1 MADEKRPNGVKDET
15 PLELVLPDLVLGELY
30 VVERN
35 GHRGKVLL
43 VELDGKEL
51 EVPDEPTL
59 DGVYEVKSPVVN
71 KSVRKAPAVE
81 KTSQVVEPAPI
92 VEPVVE
98 ETPVEPEKEEAPVE
112 EPVIEEL
119 PEQVEEL
126 DEETAPLEEKEE
138 DEIIP
143 TPVEELNDEEDSEG
157 EEEEESEEGSEAVE
171 KISLKEKYPGKTFE
185 QRLYEAGEVL
195 REQYSEIK
203 NEFLS
208 FRKVKARRTKSC
220 ETFRHGYDIIGK
232 VVVAGKGLK
241 VYLALDPLSVDSAI
255 YHQRDASSKK
265 RFAMVPLVVK
275 VRTPLAVRKAK
286 TLIDMAC
293 EGKDTQKKA
302 RYTIVDYSN
311 PEQQDIEDED

>member
-59 DGVYEVKSPVVN
+59 DGIYEVKSPVVN
-71 KSVRKAPAVE
+71 KPVRKAPAVE
-81 KTSQVVEPAPI
+81 KPSPVVETAPTL
-92 VEPVVE
+92 EPVVE
-98 ETPVEPEKEEAPVE
+98 ETPVEAKVEEAPVE
-112 EPVIEEL
+112 EPLKEEL
-119 PEQVEEL
+119 PEPVEEL
-126 DEETAPLEEKEE
+126 DEETAPLEENE
-138 DEIIP
+138 DVEIIP

-157 EEEEESEEGSEAVE
+157 EEEESEEGSEEVE

-185 QRLYEAGEVL
+185 QRLYDAGEVL

-302 RYTIVDYSN
+302 RYTVVDYSN
-311 PEQQDIEDED
+311 PEQKDIEDED

>member
-59 DGVYEVKSPVVN
+59 DGTNEVKSPVIN

-81 KTSQVVEPAPI
+81 KNSPVVEVAPTL
-92 VEPVVE
+92 EPVE
-98 ETPVEPEKEEAPVE
+98 ETPVEAEAE
-112 EPVIEEL
+112 EPVLEEL

-126 DEETAPLEEKEE
+126 DEETAPLEEDEE
-138 DEIIP
+138 VEIVP
-143 TPVEELNDEEDSEG
+143 TPVEELNDEEDSED
-157 EEEEESEEGSEAVE
+157 EEEEESEEGSEEVE

-302 RYTIVDYSN
+302 RYTVVDYSN

>member
-1 MADEKRPNGVKDET
+1 MADEIRPNGVKDET

-59 DGVYEVKSPVVN
+59 DGIYEVKSPVVD
-71 KSVRKAPAVE
+71 KSVRKAPTVE
-81 KTSQVVEPAPI
+81 KTSPVVEPASAL
-92 VEPVVE
+92 EPVVE
-98 ETPVEPEKEEAPVE
+98 ETPAEPEEEKAPVE
-112 EPVIEEL
+112 EPVI
-119 PEQVEEL
+119 EEL
-126 DEETAPLEEKEE
+126 DEETAPLEENEE
-138 DEIIP
+138 VEIIP

-157 EEEEESEEGSEAVE
+157 EEEEESEEGSEEVE

-185 QRLYEAGEVL
+185 QRLYDAGEVL

-302 RYTIVDYSN
+302 RYTVVDYSN